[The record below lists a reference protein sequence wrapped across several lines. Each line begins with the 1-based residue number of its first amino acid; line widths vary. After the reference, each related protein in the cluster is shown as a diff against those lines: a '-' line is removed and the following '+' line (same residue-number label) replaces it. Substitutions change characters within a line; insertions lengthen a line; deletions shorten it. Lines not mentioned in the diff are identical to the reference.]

1 MMKCHKS
8 LPVKSLVSDTALITA
23 DTLRTNSSA
32 RADLLP
38 QIDCPY
44 SGRMESLSCC
54 IQWLRRAWPLIPQ
67 LVAAEVGLQFFE
79 GFQVC
84 IWVCARN
91 SYVGENDQLT

>member
-8 LPVKSLVSDTALITA
+8 LSVKSLVSNMASTTA

-44 SGRMESLSCC
+44 FGRMESLSCC

-79 GFQVC
+79 GFQVG
-84 IWVCARN
+84 IWVCTRD
-91 SYVGENDQLT
+91 SCVRENGQLT